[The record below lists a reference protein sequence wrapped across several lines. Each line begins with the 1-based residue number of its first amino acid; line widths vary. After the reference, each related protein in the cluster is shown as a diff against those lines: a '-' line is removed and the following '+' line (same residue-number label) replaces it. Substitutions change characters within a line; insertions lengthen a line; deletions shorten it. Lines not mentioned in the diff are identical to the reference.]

1 MIIDNDY
8 INNNKIS
15 DNLDIKYVK
24 NDSLELDKIHQ
35 NKFENDEFL
44 NNIYSLVNVNSTELL
59 WDYLQKLFLL
69 LENLNHIHLF
79 T

>member
-69 LENLNHIHLF
+69 LENLNHIHLV